1 MFNAG
6 ARADDSTDEDSDPEN
21 DGRGALDELSDDSDL
36 SSGDEDSDTGSDDD
50 DDDTGSDDDDDDS
63 ADDEEAE
70 RERGDPDGAHR

>member
-1 MFNAG
+1 MYKRRDWNLFNAG

-50 DDDTGSDDDDDDS
+50 DDTGS
-63 ADDEEAE
+63 ATTTTTPALDDE
-70 RERGDPDGAHR
+70 